1 MRNLYGEYLD
11 PRTTSDVQAAA
22 EEFSRRFPTAH
33 AVFIGKLRTLAEG
46 RRIAQRIRR
55 ADPDVRDVILF
66 GSLVEDGPRRKDF
79 DIDLAISGGDV
90 FKAMEA
96 AEDSP
101 FEIDIVCLERLPAH
115 IRNRVRKS
123 GVALE

>member
-1 MRNLYGEYLD
+1 MDFD
-11 PRTTSDVQAAA
+11 PRPYVDHYRSENDAELREIRERAAA
-22 EEFSRRFPTAH
+22 AIE
-33 AVFIGKLRTLAEG
+33 EG
-46 RRIAQRIRR
+46 RRIAHRIRR
-55 ADPDVRDVILF
+55 ADPDVREVILF

-101 FEIDIVCLERLPAH
+101 FEFDIVCLERLPAH
-115 IRNRVRKS
+115 IRDRVLKS
-123 GVALE
+123 GVALG

>member
-1 MRNLYGEYLD
+1 M
-11 PRTTSDVQAAA
+11 
-22 EEFSRRFPTAH
+22 SRRRPRSSPGASPRPYIDH
-33 AVFIGKLRTLAEG
+33 YRAENDAELREIRERAASAIAEG

-55 ADPDVRDVILF
+55 ADPEVRDVILF

-115 IRNRVRKS
+115 IRDRVRKS
-123 GVALE
+123 GVALR

>member
-1 MRNLYGEYLD
+1 MDFD
-11 PRTTSDVQAAA
+11 PRPYIDHYRAENDAELREIRERAASA
-22 EEFSRRFPTAH
+22 
-33 AVFIGKLRTLAEG
+33 IAEG

-66 GSLVEDGPRRKDF
+66 GSLVENGPRRKDF
-79 DIDLAISGGDV
+79 EIDLAISGGDV

-115 IRNRVRKS
+115 IRDRVRKS
-123 GVALE
+123 GVALG